1 MPGAPLLSCLEWI
14 SPFYPFS
21 FAREVAYA
29 GQPAT
34 FWTSLLCSN
43 LLACFSLALSSR
55 LLPDR
60 WQVGTSVQNSE
71 GLMSRFL
78 RTGRRNQ
85 AKRIKVRQR
94 LLEINPV
101 LWLMDDVPG
110 VRWLTWIIV
119 LGWGVFLSIATLISP
134 RAVGWVYY
142 GAATCGFLLEILV
155 AGQAC
160 RFFAEARQNGSLE
173 LLLCTPIREGEILKA
188 QWIALKRLF
197 LWPFVAFLLLSF
209 VVPAAG
215 ALSTGTGLTDI
226 LSSVFGLVMGS
237 LAFVWFVI
245 GFVADNFAVIWF
257 GMWLALT
264 MKKPQLAP
272 AATILLVLV
281 LPMCANRLAD
291 IFFILWG
298 AIKVQNLRWIVAQQ
312 YQRAVAHGP
321 SAVPANVPPI
331 IVKHP

>member
-1 MPGAPLLSCLEWI
+1 
-14 SPFYPFS
+14 
-21 FAREVAYA
+21 
-29 GQPAT
+29 
-34 FWTSLLCSN
+34 
-43 LLACFSLALSSR
+43 
-55 LLPDR
+55 
-60 WQVGTSVQNSE
+60 
-71 GLMSRFL
+71 MSRFL

-85 AKRIKVRQR
+85 AKRIKVRRR

-101 LWLMDDVPG
+101 LWLIGDMPG
-110 VRWLTWIIV
+110 LRWLTWMIV
-119 LGWGVFLSIATLISP
+119 LAWGAFLSVATLISP
-134 RAVGWVYY
+134 RDVVWVYY
-142 GAATCGFLLEILV
+142 GATICGLLLKMLV
-155 AGQAC
+155 AVQVC
-160 RFFAEARQNGSLE
+160 RFFAEARQTGSLE
-173 LLLCTPIREGEILKA
+173 LFLCTPIRDGEILKG
-188 QWIALKRLF
+188 QWIALKGVF
-197 LWPFVAFLLLSF
+197 LWPFLTFLLLSF

-312 YQRAVAHGP
+312 YQRAIAHGP

-331 IVKHP
+331 ILKHP